1 MKLLIRNLARATTE
15 SALHA
20 LFESHGKVLSCTLV
34 LDKTTG
40 LSKGF
45 GFVTMS
51 KPLEA
56 KSAMQAINYRSV
68 DGNRLRV
75 KKAESKAEIEVKS
88 TRIKPDPQSTTRKSS
103 SGANVWEKPD

>member
-15 SALHA
+15 SALRA
-20 LFESHGKVLSCTLV
+20 LFEPHGTVLSCTLV

-56 KSAMQAINYRSV
+56 KNAMQAINFRSV
-68 DGNRLRV
+68 EGNRLRV
-75 KKAESKAEIEVKS
+75 KKANTRPDLKS
-88 TRIKPDPQSTTRKSS
+88 PTATPTYGQSL
-103 SGANVWEKPD
+103 N